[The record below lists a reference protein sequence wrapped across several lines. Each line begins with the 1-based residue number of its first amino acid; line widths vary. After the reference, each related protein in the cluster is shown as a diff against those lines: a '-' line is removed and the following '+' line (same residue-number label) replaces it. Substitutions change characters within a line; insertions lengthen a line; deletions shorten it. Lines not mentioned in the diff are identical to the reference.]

1 MKVYSILLGLGVLC
15 ATSLDATSS
24 EIGLKIFN
32 KKKPAQKEQVED
44 LFHRDSC
51 QFGNCRDGV
60 GAAVNSAGD
69 IYFGRWYHGKP
80 HGFGTIYLNPDANE
94 DSFPPGTYVI
104 TRFNEGLLN
113 GVSTF
118 DMPGGKKLSVKYK
131 ESRALDAFTELPS
144 TRPQTIRFELPYT
157 YEWEGRSIRR
167 EVYMREGESKR
178 GIVEVHPYSEDI
190 GCLWMIGESKGH
202 QVPFLFDT
210 GCSMTAL
217 NADYIKFLIGEGVHI
232 NYTGSAMHETA
243 CGAVEFNHYVIEE
256 LTIGGI
262 TFKNLP
268 IGETFGVDN
277 LLGMDVITA
286 LGTFK
291 VAMDEHL
298 VILE

>member
-1 MKVYSILLGLGVLC
+1 
-15 ATSLDATSS
+15 
-24 EIGLKIFN
+24 
-32 KKKPAQKEQVED
+32 
-44 LFHRDSC
+44 
-51 QFGNCRDGV
+51 
-60 GAAVNSAGD
+60 
-69 IYFGRWYHGKP
+69 
-80 HGFGTIYLNPDANE
+80 
-94 DSFPPGTYVI
+94 
-104 TRFNEGLLN
+104 
-113 GVSTF
+113 
-118 DMPGGKKLSVKYK
+118 
-131 ESRALDAFTELPS
+131 
-144 TRPQTIRFELPYT
+144 
-157 YEWEGRSIRR
+157 
-167 EVYMREGESKR
+167 MREGESKR

-217 NADYIKFLIGEGVHI
+217 NANYIEFLIGEGVHI